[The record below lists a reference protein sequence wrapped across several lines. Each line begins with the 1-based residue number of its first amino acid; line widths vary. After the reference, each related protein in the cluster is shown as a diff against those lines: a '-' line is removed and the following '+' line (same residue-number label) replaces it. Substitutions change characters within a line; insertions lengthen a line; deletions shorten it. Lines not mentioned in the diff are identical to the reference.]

1 MDAAFGATND
11 FTQPP
16 DTLFAKFANFSDD
29 SPAGCAYVRGCSVFL
44 SLDHDTDMLRLI
56 LHFVPF

>member
-1 MDAAFGATND
+1 MDATFGAAND

-16 DTLFAKFANFSDD
+16 DTLFTKFANFSDD
-29 SPAGCAYVRGCSVFL
+29 SSAGCAYILGCSVFL
-44 SLDHDTDMLRLI
+44 SLDHDTDMRRLI